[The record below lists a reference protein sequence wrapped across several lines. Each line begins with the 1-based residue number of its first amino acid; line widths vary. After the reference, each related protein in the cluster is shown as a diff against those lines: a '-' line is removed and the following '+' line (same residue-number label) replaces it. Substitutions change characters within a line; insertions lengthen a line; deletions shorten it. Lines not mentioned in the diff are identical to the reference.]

1 MNPRFTNRR
10 YSNDRRRDACRYS
23 IRLAIAALAAIA
35 RLTVIHRAIFAAL
48 LARGLISRKCSRA
61 NHRRENGKENFG
73 VVFHTH
79 LIFRRSQSCAS
90 EKFMSRDDR
99 WSGSGRSLILST

>member
-35 RLTVIHRAIFAAL
+35 RLTVIHRAIFAGL
-48 LARGLISRKCSRA
+48 FTRGLICCECSRA
-61 NHRRENGKENFG
+61 YDRCENGKGNFR
-73 VVFHTH
+73 VRLHTD
-79 LIFRRSQSCAS
+79 LNLSPVAKVAR
-90 EKFMSRDDR
+90 EKHER
-99 WSGSGRSLILST
+99 